1 MANRALP
8 VTTALGGTKNK
19 MQMTPLDI
27 RNKTFRKG
35 IRGYQCSE
43 VEKFLENV
51 SQEFESVYIENYELR
66 EKTKGLET
74 EISHYRQLEN
84 TLQKTLVL
92 AQQTAEEVK
101 QAARHEAELLL
112 REAENK
118 KLSKVSEAQKKWEEI
133 QEEILE
139 LTRNRDLLR
148 TQLKSFLLAHLDLAK
163 LQEGNE
169 GIA

>member
-1 MANRALP
+1 ME
-8 VTTALGGTKNK
+8 
-19 MQMTPLDI
+19 MTPLDI

-35 IRGYQCSE
+35 VRGYQCEE

-51 SQEFESVYIENYELR
+51 SQEFETIYAENFELR

-84 TLQKTLVL
+84 TLQQTLVL

-112 REAENK
+112 REAEHEKQN
-118 KLSKVSEAQKKWEEI
+118 KVSEAQKRWDEI
-133 QEEILE
+133 QEDIQGLM
-139 LTRNRDLLR
+139 RNRDILR
-148 TQLKSFLLAHLDLAK
+148 TQLKSFLLAHLDLAN
-163 LQEGNE
+163 LQGQNE
-169 GIA
+169 VIA